1 MHLERRSF
9 VPPEERDALR
19 MTQFSDEEEGLT
31 NHLKV
36 TVFALGGAGRLLNEL
51 EELA

>member
-1 MHLERRSF
+1 MHLEQA
-9 VPPEERDALR
+9 ALR
-19 MTQFSDEEEGLT
+19 MTSRGQRNQFSDEEEVLT

-36 TVFALGGAGRLLNEL
+36 TVFALGGAGRLLHEL